1 MGSPKIILLDF
12 HSEDSVALSL
22 CGILKEIGQVESVPC
37 HELAN
42 GKLEQFEQFIRDS
55 RSVPSGSLLFV
66 LLPGTLLKR
75 AVSIVNK
82 LKQTISNAVI
92 ALVLESEESDCML
105 EVVRCEGDEFFVP
118 PFRATDIL
126 PRVQRLLDVTDP
138 DEVLIENVKRRVGLR
153 QLVGESSIFVEQMKK
168 IPLVSKFNTQVLILG
183 ETGTGKELCARAIHY
198 LSPRARKPFV
208 PINCGAVPVDL
219 VENELFGHVRG
230 AFTGAATSRPG
241 LIEEAEGGTLFLD
254 EVDCLPLLAQVKL
267 LRFLQEKE
275 YRPLGATRMR
285 HSDVRVIAAANSN
298 LEDATKSGRLREDLF
313 YRLNIVPIV
322 LPPLRE
328 RLGDIAILA
337 QHFLK
342 KFEVEFDRQIDGFA
356 PEALHR
362 LMVHPWPGNI
372 RELEHVIE
380 RAVVLAQNSIIQAED
395 LMLSRLS
402 STERHESLQQAKA
415 RMVEKF
421 EKSYIQGL
429 LIAYHGNIS
438 RAAQAAQ
445 KNRRAFWELIR
456 RYQIDVE
463 HFKSNARVRA
473 ATAKS

>member
-1 MGSPKIILLDF
+1 
-12 HSEDSVALSL
+12 V
-22 CGILKEIGQVESVPC
+22 
-37 HELAN
+37 
-42 GKLEQFEQFIRDS
+42 
-55 RSVPSGSLLFV
+55 
-66 LLPGTLLKR
+66 
-75 AVSIVNK
+75 
-82 LKQTISNAVI
+82 
-92 ALVLESEESDCML
+92 
-105 EVVRCEGDEFFVP
+105 
-118 PFRATDIL
+118 
-126 PRVQRLLDVTDP
+126 
-138 DEVLIENVKRRVGLR
+138 
-153 QLVGESSIFVEQMKK
+153 VGESSIFVEQMKK

-198 LSPRARKPFV
+198 LSPRATKPFV
-208 PINCGAVPVDL
+208 PINCGAVPIDL

-395 LMLSRLS
+395 LMLTRLS
-402 STERHESLQQAKA
+402 PTERHESLQQAKA
-415 RMVEKF
+415 RMVENF
-421 EKSYIQGL
+421 EKTYIQGL

-445 KNRRAFWELIR
+445 KNRRAFWQLIR

-463 HFKSNARVRA
+463 HFKSDARARA
-473 ATAKS
+473 AHR